1 MDIKKLLGE
10 TTDYDKK
17 ETLEEKKPKSWCK
30 SVSAFA
36 NGTGGRLYFGITNDD
51 EVVGLED
58 AASMAEKISEN
69 IKVHLDPIPTVHL
82 AIEEAEGNQIVILE
96 VYSGKYTP
104 YYYSGDGQLIAYVRI
119 GNESV
124 PATTAQLRALVLKG
138 SGETYDSLPSR
149 YNFSYMAFTKLRSVY
164 KQRTGNTFDDSDYA
178 SFGIVDAGGT
188 LTNAGALLADESPVR
203 QSRLFCTR
211 WNGLDKASGV
221 MDALDD
227 REYTGGLIN
236 LLQDGMDFV
245 LNNSRKAW
253 KKTTTGRIE
262 FPDYPERAVQEGI
275 VNALIHRDYLE
286 LGSEVHIDMFDDRLE
301 IYSPGGMVSGT
312 SITEENIL
320 QIPSVRRNPVIAD
333 IFSRLKYMERRGSGF
348 KKIISDYER
357 QPDFSEKKEPVFNT
371 AYDYFIL
378 TLYNMNYGIAQD
390 DLQDVSQE
398 NEDNRHVETLEGQNV
413 PQSDLQDD
421 PQSDI
426 ESSIR
431 RMITDNPKV
440 TREEMAEKMG
450 VSPKTVARRLEKMT
464 DVRYVGSGYSG
475 HWEITD

>member
-1 MDIKKLLGE
+1 M
-10 TTDYDKK
+10 
-17 ETLEEKKPKSWCK
+17 
-30 SVSAFA
+30 
-36 NGTGGRLYFGITNDD
+36 
-51 EVVGLED
+51 
-58 AASMAEKISEN
+58 
-69 IKVHLDPIPTVHL
+69 
-82 AIEEAEGNQIVILE
+82 
-96 VYSGKYTP
+96 
-104 YYYSGDGQLIAYVRI
+104 
-119 GNESV
+119 
-124 PATTAQLRALVLKG
+124 
-138 SGETYDSLPSR
+138 
-149 YNFSYMAFTKLRSVY
+149 
-164 KQRTGNTFDDSDYA
+164 
-178 SFGIVDAGGT
+178 
-188 LTNAGALLADESPVR
+188 
-203 QSRLFCTR
+203 
-211 WNGLDKASGV
+211 
-221 MDALDD
+221 
-227 REYTGGLIN
+227 
-236 LLQDGMDFV
+236 
-245 LNNSRKAW
+245 
-253 KKTTTGRIE
+253 
-262 FPDYPERAVQEGI
+262 QEGI

-348 KKIISDYER
+348 KKIISDYES

-378 TLYNMNYGIAQD
+378 TLYNMNYSIA
-390 DLQDVSQE
+390 QDVSQE
-398 NEDNRHVETLEGQNV
+398 NEDNRHVETPEGQNV
-413 PQSDLQDD
+413 PQGDLQDD

-440 TREEMAEKMG
+440 TREEMSEKIG